1 MVNYANSFLYRL
13 VCLDY
18 ALRMS
23 TAKINPSARERILE
37 TATELFANQGF
48 RATGVNEIIEK
59 SGVAKA
65 TFYNHFPTKDDLC
78 LVYLRTRDTF
88 ELDSIKAY
96 VAKKR
101 TPWGRFLAVIESLE
115 PWLKNTD
122 LRGCGFLNMVA
133 EVPDS
138 KSPLRKVGKKHY
150 QSIRALIRELAAELI
165 ESDEQHYG
173 NLDPDAVTDEYMVII
188 SGSVALTEV
197 YHDTWPI
204 RQGIDMVARL
214 VD

>member
-1 MVNYANSFLYRL
+1 MFKV
-13 VCLDY
+13 
-18 ALRMS
+18 MS
-23 TAKINPSARERILE
+23 TPVENVSARERILE
-37 TATELFANQGF
+37 TATELFAGQGY
-48 RATGVNEIIEK
+48 RATGVNEIIAK

-78 LVYLRTRDTF
+78 LAYLKGLDIF
-88 ELDSIKAY
+88 ELDSIKKF

-101 TPWGRFLAVIESLE
+101 TPWARFLAVIESLE
-115 PWLKNTD
+115 PWLQGNN
-122 LRGCGFLNMVA
+122 LRGCSFLNMVA
-133 EVPDS
+133 EVPDY
-138 KSPLRKVGKKHY
+138 KSPLRKAGRKHY
-150 QSIRALIRELAAELI
+150 QNIRAFIRELSVALI

-173 NLDPDAVTDEYMVII
+173 MLDPDAITDEYMVII
-188 SGSVALTEV
+188 GGSVALTEV

>member
-1 MVNYANSFLYRL
+1 MSANIETL
-13 VCLDY
+13 
-18 ALRMS
+18 
-23 TAKINPSARERILE
+23 SARARILA
-37 TATELFANQGF
+37 TATDLFANQGY

-65 TFYNHFPTKDDLC
+65 TFYNHFPTKNDLC
-78 LVYLRTRDTF
+78 LAYLKSVDT
-88 ELDSIKAY
+88 EALDSIKAF

-101 TPWGRFLAVIESLE
+101 TPWGRFLAVVESLE
-115 PWLKNTD
+115 PWLKGND
-122 LRGCGFLNMVA
+122 LRGCSFLNMVA
-133 EVPDS
+133 EVPDF
-138 KSPLRKVGKKHY
+138 KSPLRRVGRDHY
-150 QSIRALIRELAAELI
+150 QKLRVFIRELTVTLI

-173 NLDPDAVTDEYMVII
+173 MLDPDAITDEYMVII
-188 SGSVALTEV
+188 SGSVALTEI